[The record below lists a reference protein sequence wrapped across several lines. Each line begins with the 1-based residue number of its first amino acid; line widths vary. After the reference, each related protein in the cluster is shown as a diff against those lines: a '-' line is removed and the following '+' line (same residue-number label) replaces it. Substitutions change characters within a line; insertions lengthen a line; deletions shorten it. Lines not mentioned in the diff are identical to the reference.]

1 MTTWR
6 KIITLYQTNRRGIV
20 YYILLKAVF
29 FGLLILALR
38 WLKSELLTDNEFV
51 YDLNILKYFSPD
63 DVFAFLV
70 VGMFWLLFFVLER
83 NFLIFY
89 FVNKYKQGNITPK
102 IFWRDFLLTQFT
114 QLKIFLLEAIIDLL
128 NIALFSV
135 VIYTTYYFLGINVV
149 FYFIVGLL
157 TVILIYILIDKL
169 LRFIFVM
176 YSFFDNPREKN
187 IFVYFAREFAFK
199 KKKQFFLII
208 FKTSLIFLFI
218 FGGSLILAELGR
230 YLIGW
235 LDNFQGQ
242 VYLLVALLF
251 GQALFFFAVNIMIY
265 VFLFFKLAE
274 AYFEEKATYLKSV
287 EEEGEGQF
295 FKKIKYRILIRG
307 IAVMVLVVF
316 LIGLYLYFVQIT
328 FVILVGENKPKL
340 IFAHRGFSEYE
351 VQNSLPA
358 FRRAVGEADFIELD
372 VQITK
377 DGRLVIFHDE
387 NFKKLTGEVGV
398 VGQRDF
404 AEIKTYTVTENKK
417 IKDNEADTE
426 IKQARIILLE
436 DVLRELGGKVKFAVE
451 IKNTDKNR
459 SEELVVKLNNL
470 IQQYKLADK
479 VLIISLDYDV
489 LQLFEKIN
497 PEIKR
502 GLILTYPLSDL
513 KQFDV
518 DFYFINSLINSEGLI
533 KEAHK
538 LGRPVYFWNFSFWRN
553 DFEKEYVLGADGFVT
568 DNPTKTKKQIEWYRE
583 MPLSKKV
590 NVIFKNLLR

>member
-38 WLKSELLTDNEFV
+38 WLKSKLLTNNELV